1 MDYNSKRKSLI
12 LPEYGRNIQI
22 MVDYAKTLPTKELR
36 NEATTTIIDVM
47 GNMFPHLRD
56 IPDFTHKLWDHL
68 MIMADFELD
77 IDSPY
82 PPPLPDVL
90 DSKPNKIPYNQ
101 HRLRYKHYGSMTQL
115 FIAKIA
121 KNEDPEARKTLGEN
135 MASYMKWQHVCWNK
149 DTVVDATIWGD
160 MKEMSQGKLDV
171 NGIKFPDFATQ
182 QQLHE
187 KQKQQQH
194 QNKKRNNNSSNNNN
208 KKRGGKK

>member
-1 MDYNSKRKSLI
+1 MDYNSKRKSLV
-12 LPEYGRNIQI
+12 LPEYGRNVQI

-36 NEATTTIIDVM
+36 NEATATIIDVM

-68 MIMADFELD
+68 LIMAEFDLD

-82 PPPLPDVL
+82 PMPQPDVL

-101 HRLRYKHYGSMTQL
+101 NRLRYRHYGNLTQK
-115 FIAKIA
+115 FISKISDN
-121 KNEDPEARKTLGEN
+121 KDEDARKTLSEN

-160 MKEMSQGKLDV
+160 MKEMSEGRLDV
-171 NGIKFPDFATQ
+171 EGLKFPDFAQ
-182 QQLHE
+182 QQQQHE
-187 KQKQQQH
+187 KQKQLLHQ
-194 QNKKRNNNSSNNNN
+194 QNKKRNVGN
-208 KKRGGKK
+208 KRKNGKNK